1 MCLFPLKG
9 VLLDIFPS
17 TWTKVQSKNV
27 MYVNRKECGKK
38 KQDQDEI
45 SNVQYWPH
53 LKADI
58 V

>member
-9 VLLDIFPS
+9 LLFDIFHS
-17 TWTKVQSKNV
+17 TEQEC
-27 MYVNRKECGKK
+27 YVYRKECGKK
-38 KQDQDEI
+38 NRDQDEI

>member
-1 MCLFPLKG
+1 MFMQICLTFFPEYG
-9 VLLDIFPS
+9 RQVHR
-17 TWTKVQSKNV
+17 KNLTLIGWNV
-27 MYVNRKECGKK
+27 VKR

-45 SNVQYWPH
+45 SNVQYLPH